1 MESGRM
7 WEYERLGGGGGGGKR
22 GPLVCKAEPLAVIVN
37 KLRERKT
44 VDQKEDIRTTTS
56 DVETERGKSSAPLFR
71 GARLHLCAT
80 PGCYRAGVYGRS
92 IPRPPITAQ

>member
-7 WEYERLGGGGGGGKR
+7 WEYERLGGGGGER

-56 DVETERGKSSAPLFR
+56 DVETERGKKQCSPIQGYEASPLR
-71 GARLHLCAT
+71 DPWVL
-80 PGCYRAGVYGRS
+80 
-92 IPRPPITAQ
+92 